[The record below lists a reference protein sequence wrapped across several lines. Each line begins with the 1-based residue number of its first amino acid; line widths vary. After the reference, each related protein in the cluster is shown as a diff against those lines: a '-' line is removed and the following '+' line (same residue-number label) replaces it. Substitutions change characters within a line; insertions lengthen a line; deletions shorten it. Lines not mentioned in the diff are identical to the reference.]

1 MEDALHHKSD
11 VTGELPLSEQEKEIL
26 DMYDEVQ
33 KLELEVALTRAR
45 VRLANE
51 NVKGAGKR
59 AATSDD
65 QESQDI
71 KDAREQLLEAIALHN
86 LRQSVVTNVLM
97 TNPILKGI
105 HNSTYA
111 SPIEQDLHPWVQT
124 RDATAHSVATQSA
137 VLRRTLDQLSEVEA
151 DTLRTSRRNRELASE
166 VLRLAKEADVN
177 RNQALDADEGAKV
190 KIAELEEKLAKSR
203 QKWRVFK
210 GTASGIVAGSEV
222 DWVSDEELRAVVL
235 DPE

>member
-1 MEDALHHKSD
+1 MGDAHQESD
-11 VTGELPLSEQEKEIL
+11 DITELPLSEQEKGIL

-51 NVKGAGKR
+51 NSQNTGKR
-59 AATSDD
+59 AAASDD
-65 QESQDI
+65 QDSQDV
-71 KDAREQLLEAIALHN
+71 KEARERLLEAIALHN
-86 LRQSVVTNVLM
+86 LRQSVVTNVLI

-111 SPIEQDLHPWVQT
+111 SPIEQDLQPWIQT

-137 VLRRTLDQLSEVEA
+137 SLRQTLDQLSEVEA
-151 DTLRTSRRNRELASE
+151 ETLRAFRKNRELAGE
-166 VLRLAKEADVN
+166 VLRLAKEAEAD
-177 RNQALDADEGAKV
+177 RNQALDADEGVKA

-210 GTASGIVAGSEV
+210 GTASGIVAGSGV